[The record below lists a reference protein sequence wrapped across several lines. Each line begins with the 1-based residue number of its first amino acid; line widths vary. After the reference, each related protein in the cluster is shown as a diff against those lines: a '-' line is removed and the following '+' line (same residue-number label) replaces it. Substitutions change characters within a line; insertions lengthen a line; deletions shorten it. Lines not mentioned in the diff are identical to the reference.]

1 MKYIN
6 ILHYFLTIGLIITV
20 IVLLLNQNKIQN
32 QLSDDSVI
40 ESVNYPFEE
49 RNMTLILTL
58 IGVGFGLFALFT
70 FGGVKQ
76 LFDAKVEE
84 VNERYNKAKKDN
96 ETHHKRMNRL
106 EKDLNYQ
113 LAEILYD
120 KASTLR
126 SGDSPSVY
134 VMVALAACEK
144 YTQVLSDCEDENQK
158 FIGGVNTRV
167 SSLLDEIT
175 KVIGITNRDVETSS
189 IDFDRFKKRVERISA
204 QLNSID
210 FAKFNHIVSKIKI
223 ID

>member
-1 MKYIN
+1 MNILNLVSKSHIMKYIN

-49 RNMTLILTL
+49 I
-58 IGVGFGLFALFT
+58 
-70 FGGVKQ
+70 
-76 LFDAKVEE
+76 
-84 VNERYNKAKKDN
+84 NERYNKAKKDN